1 MSQVVKLVTSNGP
14 ILVLAS
20 LLLNRADGSEV
31 RAGELV
37 AGDGYTV
44 TRGGAQFSET
54 VTEVLVPTAEEARE
68 FLQEARIAKLE
79 DLVEDQGSRLETTE
93 KALES
98 ANNALL
104 GLQRTIVELT
114 ASHIDRIFTDQ
125 VMVDSLA
132 QRFFI
137 AGANAIAHK
146 ARQSKERTPELIVI
160 EQAIPGAIRATLK
173 EEGGVL
179 VEEQLKETGEWVT
192 GEQLSEAMQADV
204 IQEVFGNL
212 LASSGCTIGRPY
224 FIVEDVHLEEF
235 RKQAAAGAREALSQV
250 AGAAAP
256 VTEEAQAP
264 VEAEPEAPVVH

>member
-1 MSQVVKLVTSNGP
+1 MSEQAQELAALRQLVEEQGER
-14 ILVLAS
+14 LAS
-20 LLLNRADGSEV
+20 
-31 RAGELV
+31 
-37 AGDGYTV
+37 
-44 TRGGAQFSET
+44 
-54 VTEVLVPTAEEARE
+54 
-68 FLQEARIAKLE
+68 
-79 DLVEDQGSRLETTE
+79 VEN
-93 KALES
+93 ALTS
-98 ANNALL
+98 ANDALL

-146 ARQSKERTPELIVI
+146 ARQSRERTPELVVI
-160 EQAIPGAIRATLK
+160 EQEIPGAIRATLK

-212 LASSGCTIGRPY
+212 LASYGCSIGRAY

-235 RKQAAAGAREALSQV
+235 RKQAQQGARQALDQV

-256 VTEEAQAP
+256 VAEEVQAP
-264 VEAEPEAPVVH
+264 AADADPAQFASEAPVVH

>member
-1 MSQVVKLVTSNGP
+1 MSQVVKLNTANGP
-14 ILVLAS
+14 ITVLAS
-20 LLLNRADGSEV
+20 LLLQRPDGTEV
-31 RAGELV
+31 TAGELV
-37 AGDGYTV
+37 AGDSYLV
-44 TRGGAQFSET
+44 SRGGSMISET
-54 VTEVLVPTAEEARE
+54 VIDVLAVTAEEERE
-68 FLQEARIAKLE
+68 HLQEHRLTTLE
-79 DLVEDQGSRLETTE
+79 LQLADQGSRLATAEN
-93 KALES
+93 ALAA
-98 ANNALL
+98 ANDALL

-146 ARQSKERTPELIVI
+146 ARQSRERTPELVVI
-160 EQAIPGAIRATLK
+160 EQEIPGAIRATLK

-212 LASSGCTIGRPY
+212 LASYGCSIGRAY

-235 RKQAAAGAREALSQV
+235 RKQAQQGARQALEQV
-250 AGAAAP
+250 TGAAAP
-256 VTEEAQAP
+256 VAEEAQAP
-264 VEAEPEAPVVH
+264 AEPEAPVVH